1 MTKIKKYRK
10 HNEYINYKRKMK
22 HDKKKEDSY
31 KCALAY
37 SWSYVSCV
45 SDRERILCVCD
56 MFHKFLVIPIRDI
69 RLKQEI
75 RRTNYNIWKRHK
87 K

>member
-1 MTKIKKYRK
+1 MTKVKKYRK

-45 SDRERILCVCD
+45 SDRERILCVC
-56 MFHKFLVIPIRDI
+56 V
-69 RLKQEI
+69 
-75 RRTNYNIWKRHK
+75 
-87 K
+87 